1 MAKDLDSNYV
11 RRYKNKLVIGYFQS
25 YRRYELTIG
34 QKIMP
39 DSSGLSDLKYVSPAN
54 DVSGFEINYDKLS
67 FSFGWRTPVQYDNT
81 WKTGKSSTSAYNF
94 SFTLPQFRIETSY
107 RNYRGFYESNSP
119 NYINNYNDKTPYVI
133 KPSMEMNSGKA
144 KAFFFFN
151 TKNRF
156 SFMSAYSCTER
167 QLKSAGSLFFI
178 SSFQFLGMRSKTPV
192 IPDQVQNL
200 YGKFYY
206 DFNRA
211 KSYGIGI
218 APGFSYNLVIFKGL
232 FANLTF
238 AIGPEIQSRYISTLS
253 GIKYTQLRIG
263 SVSDFRAGAGF
274 NGKRFFWIFNVLVD
288 YNDINHKSIKFESRY
303 ISGASIIGYRF
314 GLREG
319 KLIKKMKNNK
329 YYNLL

>member
-1 MAKDLDSNYV
+1 
-11 RRYKNKLVIGYFQS
+11 
-25 YRRYELTIG
+25 
-34 QKIMP
+34 
-39 DSSGLSDLKYVSPAN
+39 
-54 DVSGFEINYDKLS
+54 
-67 FSFGWRTPVQYDNT
+67 
-81 WKTGKSSTSAYNF
+81 
-94 SFTLPQFRIETSY
+94 
-107 RNYRGFYESNSP
+107 
-119 NYINNYNDKTPYVI
+119 
-133 KPSMEMNSGKA
+133 
-144 KAFFFFN
+144 
-151 TKNRF
+151 
-156 SFMSAYSCTER
+156 MSAYSCTER